1 MPELMIGTSALHSA
15 DPALI
20 REAGIGWVRED
31 APFPFKD
38 RVGGELTGAYLKT
51 RDTYSSWAR
60 AGVKVM
66 GVTPLPGIGTRK
78 ADASGLMGLVWT
90 DFFPAWM
97 GKPGSAEYYATYE
110 AVCAFLAS
118 DLKGKVQ
125 AWQICNEL
133 DIGQFAGPLDPR
145 QACDL
150 VLAGARGLKGADPSL
165 VVGHNPAGAD
175 KAYFFFGR
183 LFGRTD
189 RLVDYCGIDGYY
201 GSWARGGPDEWG
213 RRIAELHGLTGAPIL
228 VNEWGFP
235 SRGGVMDDAER
246 TGGLPACQLGKWP
259 HTWGRGH
266 TPEGQ
271 AEFVTAALAS
281 MGTRRDD
288 LLGAFFYRW
297 EDQENCW
304 QCGAAECPCETAWG
318 LVDLAGRPKPSWQAF
333 KDGVAR
339 LVRGG

>member
-1 MPELMIGTSALHSA
+1 MIGTSALGPA

-20 REAGIGWVRED
+20 QAAGIGWVRED
-31 APFPFKD
+31 APFPFRD
-38 RVGGELTGAYLKT
+38 RIGGELAEGYLEVRERYLKW
-51 RDTYSSWAR
+51 SR
-60 AGVKVM
+60 AGLKVM

-78 ADASGLMGLVWT
+78 ADASGYMGLKWT

-97 GKPGSAEYYATYE
+97 GKPGSGEYHAAYE

-118 DLKGKVQ
+118 DLRGKVQ

-133 DIGQFAGPLDPR
+133 DIEQFAGPLDPR

-150 VLAGARGLKGADPSL
+150 VLAGARGLKRSDPSL

-183 LFGRTD
+183 LFGRED

-201 GSWARGGPDEWG
+201 GSWARGGPGEWE
-213 RRIAELHGLTGAPIL
+213 RRIAELHALTGAPIL
-228 VNEWGFP
+228 VNEWGFA
-235 SRGGVMDDAER
+235 SRGGVMEEAER
-246 TGGLPACQLGKWP
+246 LSGTPACQLRKWP
-259 HTWGRGH
+259 HTWGKGH

-271 AEFVTAALAS
+271 AEFVTGALAS
-281 MGTRRDD
+281 MARRKSE

-297 EDQENCW
+297 EDQETCW
-304 QCGAAECPCETAWG
+304 QCGSPDCPCETAWG
-318 LVDLAGRPKPSWQAF
+318 LVDLAGKPKPAWHAF
-333 KDGVAR
+333 KEGVGR
-339 LVRGG
+339 LVGGG